1 MEDANLSSLVP
12 GLNLIHKT
20 TLLTRIYNSSQY
32 NMDECTCRKERI
44 HCKRGLLTQSLS
56 KSPEPQELQFL
67 LKLSSIDEVP
77 RFLWN
82 EEGLLSSLLNP
93 ILLYRLWKWT
103 STLTGKWFL
112 ETHLLSILL
121 LRLLLVPHSQA
132 GGWRLRLQLA
142 SRGSSVFSQ
151 QLKNG
156 LYT

>member
-12 GLNLIHKT
+12 GLILIHKT

-44 HCKRGLLTQSLS
+44 HCKRGLLTQNLS
-56 KSPEPQELQFL
+56 KSPETQELQFL

-77 RFLWN
+77 RYLWN
-82 EEGLLSSLLNP
+82 EEGELSRLLNP

-112 ETHLLSILL
+112 ETHLPSILL
-121 LRLLLVPHSQA
+121 LRLLLVPYSQA
-132 GGWRLRLQLA
+132 GGWRVRLQLA

-151 QLKNG
+151 RLKND